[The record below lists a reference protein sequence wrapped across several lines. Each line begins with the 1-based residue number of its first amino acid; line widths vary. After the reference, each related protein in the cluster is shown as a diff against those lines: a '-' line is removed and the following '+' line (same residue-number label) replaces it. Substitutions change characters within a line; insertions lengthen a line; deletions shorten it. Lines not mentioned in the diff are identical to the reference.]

1 MKVSILTQT
10 LHTHTH
16 VNPHLPV
23 LMGELKTKDPS
34 SGRIDPWQHAH
45 FSLWKSSN
53 DTFLALIYYILFN
66 KKEQTQEDKGFDINI
81 HLWLLHFFLHHRATV
96 WAMFLI
102 RKFSMA
108 TVAVWKVYI
117 WGNQKC
123 GNNMAFNFTGISNMR
138 TKMLQRNH
146 KARSSVIAVI
156 FRCALRISDAFSVGK
171 VSSRIESP
179 T

>member
-1 MKVSILTQT
+1 MPTSAFESLQMSGSSEHWLTLT
-10 LHTHTH
+10 WGK
-16 VNPHLPV
+16 NEP
-23 LMGELKTKDPS
+23 E
-34 SGRIDPWQHAH
+34 
-45 FSLWKSSN
+45 N
-53 DTFLALIYYILFN
+53 TFLALIYYILFN

-117 WGNQKC
+117 WSNQKC

>member
-1 MKVSILTQT
+1 MPTSAFESLQMSGSSQHWLTLT
-10 LHTHTH
+10 WGK
-16 VNPHLPV
+16 NEP
-23 LMGELKTKDPS
+23 E
-34 SGRIDPWQHAH
+34 
-45 FSLWKSSN
+45 N
-53 DTFLALIYYILFN
+53 TFLALIYYILFN

-123 GNNMAFNFTGISNMR
+123 GNNVAFNFTGISNMQ

-146 KARSSVIAVI
+146 KACSSVIAVI